1 LHQKCFFCKMT
12 SCTTTLEEISLDR
25 KNTPAPSGVPLKDP
39 ATIVKITTAISKN
52 VLFSHLEQ
60 QDREAISKAMFP
72 CNAVGGEVVV
82 KQGEIGENFYVIEQG
97 QGTIQVGEPSS
108 KTVVNIPIGDGGSFG
123 ELALIYGTPRA
134 ATVKA
139 NTDMKLWGLARDS
152 YRKIL
157 LESAQRKRRQY
168 EDFLA
173 KVPLLENL
181 DRWERLAVADSIQ
194 SVSFAA
200 GADVVK
206 QGEEGETFYFIE
218 EGQARVM
225 ISRGDGEESQQV
237 GLLGPKDSFGELA
250 LLHERPRAAT
260 VTAVGQLNCLMMYK
274 DGFDRSLAPC
284 IEALKHQAQSYRGL
298 PNQSKSKK

>member
-1 LHQKCFFCKMT
+1 MT
-12 SCTTTLEEISLDR
+12 STTTTLEEMSVDR
-25 KNTPAPSGVPLKDP
+25 RNTPAPGTVPLKDP
-39 ATIVKITTAISKN
+39 TTIVKITTAISKN
-52 VLFSHLEQ
+52 VLFSHLEE
-60 QDREAISKAMFP
+60 QDREGISKAMFS
-72 CNAVGGEVVV
+72 CNAVGGEIVV

-97 QGTIQVGEPSS
+97 QATIQVGEPSG
-108 KTVVNIPIGDGGSFG
+108 KQVVNIAVGEGGSFG

-139 NTDMKLWGLARDS
+139 ITDMKLWGLARDS

-157 LESAQRKRRQY
+157 MESAQRKRRQY

-200 GADVVK
+200 GVDVVK
-206 QGEEGETFYFIE
+206 QGEEGETFFFIE

-225 ISRGDGEESQQV
+225 MSRGDGEESQQV
-237 GLLGPKDSFGELA
+237 GLLGPKESFGELA
-250 LLHERPRAAT
+250 LLFERPRAAT
-260 VTAVGQLNCLMMYK
+260 VTAVGQLSCLVMYK

-284 IEALKHQAQSYRGL
+284 LEALKQQAQTYRGL
-298 PNQSKSKK
+298 PNSSKSKK